1 MSLLLSL
8 LCQAGDYLPLEPG
21 AGWVYEVSSENGLAP
36 EAPGSARD
44 VRVEVRGAAALPD
57 GEWTELSNFLGY
69 ARCWVRAADDG
80 LELRAEAVEHAPVLP
95 ILKPLARPG
104 DTWSGALG
112 TEEVAFT
119 AAGERT
125 MDDGRRAL
133 QVDFQVADRA
143 RGVLCFERGV
153 GLVKAA
159 ITKDLDC
166 HSGST
171 TVYRLKR

>member
-21 AGWVYEVSSENGLAP
+21 AGWVYEVSSASGLAP
-36 EAPGSARD
+36 EAPESARD

-69 ARCWVRAADDG
+69 ARCWVRAG
-80 LELRAEAVEHAPVLP
+80 ESGVELRAEAVEHAPVLP
-95 ILKPLARPG
+95 ILKLPARPG
-104 DTWSGALG
+104 DTWSGSLG
-112 TEEVAFT
+112 PEEVVFS
-119 AAGERT
+119 AAGERA

-133 QVDFQVADRA
+133 QVEFQIADRV
-143 RGVLCFERGV
+143 RGALFFERGV

-166 HSGST
+166 HSGAT